1 MTASFQG
8 YRRADG
14 RVGLRNLV
22 LVLSVNGL
30 TGPAARRIA
39 SSVAGTA
46 CIGLPY
52 GSGLLGEDEAATW
65 RALVGFASHPNVGGA
80 LIVGADPPWVESIA
94 AAVRKTGQRIVAMAL
109 DECGHDGLRLAE
121 RGVREA
127 AQLVREASRAQ
138 RSPATLA
145 DLCLGLECGRSDP
158 SSGLVANPLLGR
170 IADRVV
176 DAGGKAM
183 IGETTEWLGAEHLL
197 AARACRS
204 EVTESILSAARR
216 REAMAVAARIDLTGH
231 NPSATNIAG
240 GLSTIEEKSLGA
252 VAKSGS
258 APIAGL
264 LAYAEAPASPGTWV
278 MDAPAYAPESLG
290 GFVAAGANLILFTT
304 GVGNSY
310 GSKLAPT
317 LKVTANPE
325 TAARLDDQIDFDA
338 SAVFRG
344 EEALADAGSR
354 LETLLLETAGGMLTW
369 SEVLMET
376 DEVISRFGPAL

>member
-1 MTASFQG
+1 MSAAFHG

-14 RVGLRNLV
+14 RVGVRNLV

-39 SSVAGTA
+39 RSVPGTA

-52 GSGLLGEDEAATW
+52 GSGLLGEDEAATR
-65 RALVGFASHPNVGGA
+65 RALIGFAAHPNVGGT
-80 LIVGADPPWVESIA
+80 LIVGADPPWVETIA
-94 AAVRKTGQRIVAMAL
+94 AAAEKAGQRVTAL
-109 DECGHDGLRLAE
+109 TLDACGHDALGLAE

-127 AQLVREASRAQ
+127 ARLLREASRG
-138 RSPATLA
+138 RRGPADLA

-170 IADRVV
+170 IADRVAE
-176 DAGGKAM
+176 AGGRTM
-183 IGETTEWLGAEHLL
+183 IGESTEWLGAEHLL
-197 AARACRS
+197 AARARGPGVA
-204 EVTESILSAARR
+204 EAILAVARR
-216 REAMAVAARIDLTGH
+216 REAMAVATGIDLTGH

-252 VAKSGS
+252 IAKSGS

-264 LAYAEAPASPGTWV
+264 LAYGEAPPAAGTWV

-310 GSKLAPT
+310 GSRLAPT

-325 TAARLDDQIDFDA
+325 TAARLDSQIDFDA

-344 EEALADAGSR
+344 EESLDDAQRR
-354 LETLLLETAGGMLTW
+354 LEALVGETAGGMLTW
-369 SEVLMET
+369 SETLSET